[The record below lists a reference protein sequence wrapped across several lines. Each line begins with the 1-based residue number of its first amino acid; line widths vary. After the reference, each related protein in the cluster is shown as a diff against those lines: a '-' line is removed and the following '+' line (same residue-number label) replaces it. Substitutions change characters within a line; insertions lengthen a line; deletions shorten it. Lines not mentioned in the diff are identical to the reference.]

1 MTYPKYLH
9 IEKRIPELAAS
20 KDIVEVIQNVWQFLG
35 DIFGEIPRQYG
46 GALADRARFLRYVK
60 TGTFIA

>member
-1 MTYPKYLH
+1 LTYPKYLH

-20 KDIVEVIQNVWQFLG
+20 KDIVDVIHNVGPFLG
-35 DIFGEIPRQYG
+35 DIFGEIPRQCG
-46 GALADRARFLRYVK
+46 GALADLACFLRYVK